1 MKKGISSLL
10 CLLMLIPS
18 LLACLPGSGS
28 DNGKIATQDT
38 LSAERGKYVQTAA
51 AKRVGKLTIAGNDIS
66 EYVIIRSEEADVCVK
81 HAADEL
87 KAYIEKTVGAQLEIT
102 GEKGSHTRVI
112 ELVVDESGGHG
123 VEGFTIAVE
132 NGNLF
137 ITGGTKRGCL
147 YGVYEFLESYVGW
160 RFMPEY
166 VEYLYEAESV
176 DVPEG
181 TKDTQQAIFEERL
194 TSYTKGFPGS
204 TGENSSDLNCVVR
217 RKMNGGTAGGYH
229 YSAEQGGGHGR
240 TFINAHSF
248 MYQMPDVC
256 DARTQPCLSDEKNF
270 QNCMAF
276 LFNLADERM
285 GWGAEVTQ
293 LAVGPN
299 DNNNFCTCAECTK
312 AAAEEGGQSGPLI
325 RFVNRCQLELQKYEK
340 YKHIQ
345 VFTLAYGYTSTMDPP
360 KVTRPA
366 DGVVVCCC
374 ASQACNNHA
383 MNDPDCPW
391 NVTFSEQLDGWL
403 KICDNVY
410 AWHYTTNFPFA
421 MSILGNFNV
430 LREDARYLA
439 EKGVKSIYFE
449 GTGFRYYEATM
460 GDLRCYL
467 LSKLLWDPYMSEE
480 EYNALID
487 EFFMIMYGGG
497 YKELHEYMDIM
508 TEAANRAKPSHF
520 LGNRE
525 SPVQTVLYAYIAQNF
540 EHMLDLFERAEA
552 LTETQEQ
559 KDRLYI
565 MKTGFWMQGLTAV
578 HDTRYEWGNEQ
589 IREEYTA
596 WCKELWTFLKE
607 SHVDLSCGDNIYV
620 PEIFVPSEYPMEW
633 YKPCPFVTF

>member
-1 MKKGISSLL
+1 M
-10 CLLMLIPS
+10 CLL
-18 LLACLPGSGS
+18 LLLPTLFSCTPNTNSEDSGTEAATGNAHES
-28 DNGKIATQDT
+28 DSGVQ
-38 LSAERGKYVQTAA
+38 SANAN
-51 AKRVGKLTIAGNDIS
+51 RVGKLTISGNDIS
-66 EYVIIRSEEADVCVK
+66 SYVIVRPEEGDACVK
-81 HAADEL
+81 HAAEEL
-87 KAYIEKTVGAQLEIT
+87 QVFIEKTVGVQLEIT
-102 GEKGSHTRVI
+102 GEKGSHARVI
-112 ELVVDESGGHG
+112 ELVVDESGEHG

-132 NGNLF
+132 NGNLS

-160 RFMPEY
+160 RFLPED
-166 VEYLYEAESV
+166 VEYLYEAETV

-181 TKDTQQAIFEERL
+181 TKDTQQAVFEERM
-194 TSYTKGFPGS
+194 TTYTGFPSS
-204 TGENSSDLNCVVR
+204 TGGGSNLDCVVR

-256 DARTQPCLSDEKNF
+256 DAQTQPCLSDEKNF
-270 QNCMAF
+270 QDCMTY

-285 GWGAEVTQ
+285 GWGHEVTQ

-299 DNNNFCTCAECTK
+299 DNNNFCTCAECSK

-360 KVTRPA
+360 KVTKPA
-366 DGVVVCCC
+366 DGVIVCCC

-383 MNDPDCPW
+383 MSDPDCEW
-391 NVTFSEQLDGWL
+391 NVTFSKQLDGWL

-410 AWHYTTNFPFA
+410 AWHYTTNFPFC
-421 MSILGNFNV
+421 MSILGNFDV
-430 LREDARYLA
+430 LRDDARYLA

-449 GTGFRYYEATM
+449 GHNFEQYQATM

-480 EYNALID
+480 EYDALID

-508 TEAANRAKPSHF
+508 TEAATRANPSHF
-520 LGNRE
+520 LGNRD
-525 SPVQTVLYAYIAQNF
+525 SPVQTVLYAYIARNF
-540 EHMLDLFERAEA
+540 EHMIELFDRAEA

-578 HDTRYEWGNEQ
+578 YDTRYKWGNEE
-589 IREEYTA
+589 IREEYTK
-596 WCKELWTFLKE
+596 WNRELWEFLKE
-607 SHVDLSCGDNIYV
+607 NNIDLSGGDGIYV
-620 PEIFVPSEYPMEW
+620 PETFDPSEYPMQW
-633 YKPCPFVTF
+633 YKPCPFVAF

>member
-1 MKKGISSLL
+1 MMKRWLTICL
-10 CLLMLIPS
+10 CILMLFPTLISCTPNS
-18 LLACLPGSGS
+18 DSEDSGSETAAGDAQDSGSGAQS
-28 DNGKIATQDT
+28 
-38 LSAERGKYVQTAA
+38 AA
-51 AKRVGKLTIAGNDIS
+51 ANRVGKLTVAGNDIS
-66 EYVIIRSEEADVCVK
+66 EYVIVRSETADVCVK

-87 KAYIEKTVGAQLEIT
+87 KAYIEKTVGVQLEIT
-102 GEKGSHTRVI
+102 GEKGSHARVI

-132 NGNLF
+132 NGNLT

-160 RFMPEY
+160 RYMPMD
-166 VEYLYEAESV
+166 VEYLYEAETV

-181 TKDTQQAIFEERL
+181 TKDTQQAVFEERL
-194 TSYTKGFPGS
+194 TSYAKAFPSS
-204 TGENSSDLNCVVR
+204 TGGKSNLNCVVR
-217 RKMNGGTAGGYH
+217 RKMNGGTAGGYN

-256 DARTQPCLSDEKNF
+256 DAQTQPCLSDEKNF
-270 QNCMAF
+270 QDCMAF

-299 DNNNFCTCAECTK
+299 DNNNFCTCAECSK
-312 AAAEEGGQSGPLI
+312 VAAEEGGQSGALI

-345 VFTLAYGYTSTMDPP
+345 VFTLAYGTTSTMDPP

-374 ASQACNNHA
+374 ASHACNNHA

-410 AWHYTTNFPFA
+410 AWHYTTNYPFA

-449 GTGFRYYEATM
+449 GTSFQYVEATM
-460 GDLRCYL
+460 GDLRAYL
-467 LSKLLWDPYMSEE
+467 CSKLMWDPYMSEE

-487 EFFMIMYGGG
+487 EYFMIMYGGG
-497 YKELHEYMDIM
+497 YRELHEYMDIM

-520 LGNRE
+520 LGNRD

-540 EHMLDLFERAEA
+540 EHMLELFERAEA

-578 HDTRYEWGNEQ
+578 HDTRCRWGNEQ
-589 IREEYTA
+589 VREEYTA
-596 WCKELWTFLKE
+596 WCRELWTFLKE
-607 SHVDLSCGDNIYV
+607 NNVDMSYGDG
-620 PEIFVPSEYPMEW
+620 IFVPDVFDPSEYPMLW
-633 YKPCPFVTF
+633 YKSCPFVVF

>member
-1 MKKGISSLL
+1 M
-10 CLLMLIPS
+10 CLL
-18 LLACLPGSGS
+18 LLLPTLFSCTPNTNSEDSGTEAATGNAHES
-28 DNGKIATQDT
+28 DSGAQ
-38 LSAERGKYVQTAA
+38 SANAN
-51 AKRVGKLTIAGNDIS
+51 RVGKLTISGNDIS
-66 EYVIIRSEEADVCVK
+66 SYVIVRPEEGDACVK
-81 HAADEL
+81 HAAEEL
-87 KAYIEKTVGAQLEIT
+87 QTFIEKTVGVQLEIT
-102 GEKGSHTRVI
+102 GEKGSHARVI
-112 ELVVDESGGHG
+112 ELVVDESGEHG

-132 NGNLF
+132 NGNLS

-160 RFMPEY
+160 RFLPED
-166 VEYLYEAESV
+166 VEYLYEAETV

-181 TKDTQQAIFEERL
+181 TKDTQQAVFEERM
-194 TSYTKGFPGS
+194 TTYTGFPSS
-204 TGENSSDLNCVVR
+204 TGGGSNLDCVVR

-256 DARTQPCLSDEKNF
+256 DAQTQPCLSDEKNF
-270 QNCMAF
+270 QDCMTY

-285 GWGAEVTQ
+285 GWGHEVTQ

-299 DNNNFCTCAECTK
+299 DNNNFCTCAECSK

-360 KVTRPA
+360 KVTKPA
-366 DGVVVCCC
+366 DGVIVCCC

-383 MNDPDCPW
+383 MNDPDCEW
-391 NVTFSEQLDGWL
+391 NVTFSKQLDGWL

-410 AWHYTTNFPFA
+410 AWHYTTNFPFR
-421 MSILGNFNV
+421 MSILGNFDV
-430 LREDARYLA
+430 LRDDARYLA

-449 GTGFRYYEATM
+449 GHNFEQYQATM

-480 EYNALID
+480 EYDALID

-508 TEAANRAKPSHF
+508 TEAATRANPSHF
-520 LGNRE
+520 LGNLN
-525 SPVQTVLYAYIAQNF
+525 SPVQTVLYAYIARNF
-540 EHMLDLFERAEA
+540 EHMIELFDRAEA

-578 HDTRYEWGNEQ
+578 YDTRYKWGNEE
-589 IREEYTA
+589 IREEYTK
-596 WCKELWTFLKE
+596 WNRELWEFLKE
-607 SHVDLSCGDNIYV
+607 NNIDLSGGDGIYV
-620 PEIFVPSEYPMEW
+620 PETFDPSEYPMEW
-633 YKPCPFVTF
+633 YKPCPFVAF